1 MPCDGP
7 GWILFQVRH
16 QAILAC
22 PIYGS
27 DDVRTIGKGRPV
39 SRYCGRAK
47 EDDATNKQMESV
59 PHLLKLRRFCP
70 LAQRS
75 LSPILCAVTAR
86 QVISKES
93 SSGLLQTAQ
102 R

>member
-7 GWILFQVRH
+7 GWILVQVRH

-22 PIYGS
+22 PIHGS
-27 DDVRTIGKGRPV
+27 ENVRTIRRRRLV

-47 EDDATNKQMESV
+47 EDDATNKQMESLS
-59 PHLLKLRRFCP
+59 HLLKLRRFCP

-93 SSGLLQTAQ
+93 SSDLLQTAQ